1 MLRLRG
7 FLGMPGL
14 LLMSAAFLSSAS
26 IAATVGDVTVADEAA
41 VGGQNLVLN
50 GVGVREATMLKVK
63 VYVMGLYLPEK
74 YGDAEA
80 IIASEGNKRIA
91 MHFVRDVGVED
102 LRKGWTEGFEKNT
115 QDVAAVQSEIDR
127 FNAAMRD
134 IEEGEAITLDFV
146 DQSVTVSVGDQQA
159 DTIEGREFQQALL
172 AIWLGPKPPN
182 DSLKSGVLGGSP

>member
-1 MLRLRG
+1 MRPRRILAVA
-7 FLGMPGL
+7 GL
-14 LLMSAAFLSSAS
+14 LILSMVLLASAS
-26 IAATVGDVTVADEAA
+26 NAVTVEDVAVADEAA

-74 YGDAEA
+74 TQDAEA

-91 MHFVRDVGVED
+91 MHFVRSVGVED

-127 FNAAMRD
+127 FNATMRD
-134 IEEGEAITLDFV
+134 VEEGEAIVLDFI
-146 DQSVTVSVGDQQA
+146 DQSVAVSVGGQQA
-159 DTIEGREFQQALL
+159 DTIEGRDFQQALV
-172 AIWLGPKPPN
+172 AIWLGPHPPN